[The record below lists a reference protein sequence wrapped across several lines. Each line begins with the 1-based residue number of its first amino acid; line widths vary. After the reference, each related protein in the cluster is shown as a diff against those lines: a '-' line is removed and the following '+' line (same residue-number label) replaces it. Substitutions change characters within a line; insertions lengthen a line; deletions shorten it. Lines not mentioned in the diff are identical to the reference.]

1 VTQIKLNDAE
11 QELAV
16 RLASMRHAVC
26 RKTGVKNS
34 KIGPQSNFLTDLIGI
49 GGELAV
55 AKALNVYPDLTI
67 FPRVGGADLVSRK
80 GARIDVKTTDNPAGR
95 LLVRPHSI
103 DNADIYILVIADF
116 PEFDLAGYA
125 TKEEVFSEDNE
136 DDLGHGATFVVE
148 RGSLKRWSASLNHI
162 PNPDGGS

>member
-1 VTQIKLNDAE
+1 MTQVNLNGAE
-11 QELAV
+11 QELAI
-16 RLASMRHAVC
+16 RLAAMRHAVC
-26 RKTGVKNS
+26 RKTGIKNS

-67 FPRVGGADLVSRK
+67 FPRVGGADLVSQK

-95 LLVRPHSI
+95 LLVRPHSV

-125 TKEEVFSEDNE
+125 TKEEVFSEGNE
-136 DDLGHGATFVVE
+136 DDLGHGKTFVVE

-162 PNPDGGS
+162 PDPDGSV

>member
-1 VTQIKLNDAE
+1 VTQVNLNGAE
-11 QELAV
+11 QELAI
-16 RLASMRHAVC
+16 RLAAMRHAVC
-26 RKTGVKNS
+26 RKTGIKNS

-67 FPRVGGADLVSRK
+67 FPRVGGADLVSQK

-95 LLVRPHSI
+95 LLVRPHSV

-125 TKEEVFSEDNE
+125 TKEEVFSEGNE
-136 DDLGHGATFVVE
+136 DDLGHGKTFVVE

-162 PNPDGGS
+162 PDPDGSV